1 MGLSNICQGKHAYAK
16 YVKNE
21 CNITTFLNYKYILS
35 VEGNDKDTGINWK
48 LNSNSLV
55 FMAKP
60 RVTSWLMETTLIPN
74 YHYIL
79 LKDDFSDLQDKM
91 RWCNNHPSRCK
102 QIVMNANEF
111 MKQFSN
117 IKKEEEI
124 EKAVI
129 KKYFTLLNNKGIIHH
144 I

>member
-1 MGLSNICQGKHAYAK
+1 
-16 YVKNE
+16 
-21 CNITTFLNYKYILS
+21 
-35 VEGNDKDTGINWK
+35 
-48 LNSNSLV
+48 
-55 FMAKP
+55 
-60 RVTSWLMETTLIPN
+60 
-74 YHYIL
+74 
-79 LKDDFSDLQDKM
+79 
-91 RWCNNHPSRCK
+91 
-102 QIVMNANEF
+102 MNANEF